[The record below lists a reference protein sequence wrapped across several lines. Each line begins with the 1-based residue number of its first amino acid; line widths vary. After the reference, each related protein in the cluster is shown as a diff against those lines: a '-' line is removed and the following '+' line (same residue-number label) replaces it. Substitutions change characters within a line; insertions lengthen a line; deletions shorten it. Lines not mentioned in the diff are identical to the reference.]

1 MKKAFIILLA
11 AALVFTAVS
20 CKTNAAKADQA
31 EGIAIQDSYD
41 NYNYSIET
49 KGLELDFT
57 IEGNPTT
64 GYQWV
69 LLTED
74 DSFTLVSGDY
84 KQNDAPEMMVGV
96 GGNYKFVIDFL
107 SDGEHQLDFAYQ
119 RSWAPDDGPIHLSLK
134 VTVKGSSIT
143 DVVVE

>member
-1 MKKAFIILLA
+1 MKKAIIILLA

-20 CKTNAAKADQA
+20 CKTNAAKA
-31 EGIAIQDSYD
+31 EEISIRDSYQ
-41 NYNYSIET
+41 NYKYSIEA

-74 DSFTLVSGDY
+74 DSFTLV
-84 KQNDAPEMMVGV
+84 
-96 GGNYKFVIDFL
+96 GGNYKFVIDFKAE
-107 SDGEHQLDFAYQ
+107 GEHQLDFAYQ
-119 RSWAPDDGPIHLSLK
+119 RSWAPEDGPIYISLK
-134 VTVKGSSIT
+134 VTVKGNAIT
-143 DVVVE
+143 AVDVVE

>member
-1 MKKAFIILLA
+1 MKKAIIILLA

-20 CKTNAAKADQA
+20 CKTNAAKAED
-31 EGIAIQDSYD
+31 ISIRDSYQ
-41 NYNYSIET
+41 NYNYSIEA

-96 GGNYKFVIDFL
+96 GGNYKFVIDFKAE
-107 SDGEHQLDFAYQ
+107 GEHQLDFAYQ
-119 RSWAPDDGPIHLSLK
+119 RSWAPEDGPIYISLK
-134 VTVKGSSIT
+134 VTVKGNAIT
-143 DVVVE
+143 AVDVVE